1 MLNETHDPSLRSWV
15 VSAQQPGSDFP
26 LQNLPYC
33 VFRRS
38 GYQEVWRGGV
48 AIGDAILD
56 LAAAHAQDVFSGL
69 AAQAAEVACA
79 STLNGLMALGPSAW
93 SALRLALSRLLR
105 EGAPE
110 ATQLQGC
117 LVAQAD
123 AEYAVPA
130 QIGDYTDFFTS
141 QYHALNAGRIFQP
154 QNALLP
160 NFKWLPIGYHGRA
173 SSVAISGTG
182 VPRPRGQTRA
192 PDAATPAFGPTAK
205 LDYELE
211 LGVYVGPGNPRGSA
225 IALDDAE
232 QHVFGLCLLND
243 WSARDVQAWES
254 MPLGPFMAKNFLT
267 TVSPWIVT
275 LEALAPYRSALPRA
289 VNDPPALPYLHS
301 PRVRGIDIQL
311 ETWLTPAGQT
321 QATRLSHTSYRHA
334 YWSVAHMLAHHSSN
348 GCNLQTGDL
357 LGTGTQSG
365 PEPGEEGCLLELTRG
380 GQVPLDLPGGVQRRY
395 LEDGDRVALRGWCE
409 RADQARI
416 GFGPC
421 VGTVQAAP

>member
-15 VSAQQPGSDFP
+15 ASAQQPGSDFP

-38 GYQEVWRGGV
+38 GDHEAWRGGV

-56 LAAAHAQDVFSGL
+56 LAAAYAQNVFTGL
-69 AAQAAEVACA
+69 AAQAAEAACA

-93 SALRLALSRLLR
+93 SALRWALSRLLR

-110 ATQLQGC
+110 AAQLQTC

-130 QIGDYTDFFTS
+130 QIGDYTDFLTS
-141 QYHALNAGRIFQP
+141 QYHALNAGRAFQP
-154 QNALLP
+154 DNTLPP

-182 VPRPRGQTRA
+182 VPRPQGQTRA
-192 PDAATPAFGPTAK
+192 PDAATPRFGPIAK

-211 LGVYVGPGNPRGSA
+211 LGIYVGPGNPRGSA

-289 VNDPPALPYLHS
+289 TNDPPALPYLHS
-301 PRVRGIDIQL
+301 PRVQGIDIQL

-334 YWSVAHMLAHHSSN
+334 YWSIAHMLAHHSSN

-365 PEPGEEGCLLELTRG
+365 PELGEEGCLLELTRG
-380 GQVPLDLPGGVQRRY
+380 GQVPLALPGGVQRRY

-409 RADQARI
+409 RAGQARI

-421 VGTVQAAP
+421 VGTVQTAL